1 MKKTLEYL
9 YIFSKLSTSFILLF
23 SILILGYFFYSS
35 YKNQEK
41 AKYNQQDFLNKLNSN
56 AEQLSELSKRIVSTD
71 SNINDLKKLIQNNSN
86 INPEQI
92 TLLNEKIN
100 ELYSKIENISVGL
113 ESVKSNVPTTIKQTN
128 NKSNIIL
135 EKNRKELAELIIFK
149 FENNLDYSE
158 ELKILRNFSNQ
169 KNQYIFEKINLIE
182 FKNFRGNAFLT
193 NVFSEELE
201 LFIKEKYSHNKNNF
215 IFRSV
220 MNFVSIEPSQKNQI
234 KNREINI
241 LKEITNLIDKKQYK
255 NSKEKILS
263 INNYEEYFN
272 ESIQQIQ
279 IIIEFK
285 KLIKEVS

>member
-1 MKKTLEYL
+1 M
-9 YIFSKLSTSFILLF
+9 
-23 SILILGYFFYSS
+23 
-35 YKNQEK
+35 
-41 AKYNQQDFLNKLNSN
+41 
-56 AEQLSELSKRIVSTD
+56 
-71 SNINDLKKLIQNNSN
+71 
-86 INPEQI
+86 
-92 TLLNEKIN
+92 
-100 ELYSKIENISVGL
+100 
-113 ESVKSNVPTTIKQTN
+113 
-128 NKSNIIL
+128 
-135 EKNRKELAELIIFK
+135 
-149 FENNLDYSE
+149 
-158 ELKILRNFSNQ
+158 RNFSNQ